1 MEQELMDFDEW
12 IKLPVNQVEY
22 FAKFNEETGVLL
34 GIYPSH
40 AAQDIVNK
48 IKIDE
53 EVATQIA
60 SGEENLFSY
69 RVDLPT
75 KKLLKI
81 SKFSTHSLIKI
92 DDVLH
97 RVVDKKWSKITDP
110 DVVVS
115 YNKENKLLTFSMNSK
130 YSKNIIWDGDTEM
143 IFLVTDY
150 NDPNVLMQMI
160 SIRAGDITENVKSIS
175 VDLPEKFSIYT
186 RRIFDKYIFET
197 A

>member
-12 IKLPVNQVEY
+12 IKLPINQVEY
-22 FAKFNEETGVLL
+22 FAKFNEENGALL

-40 AAQDIVNK
+40 AAQDFVNK

-53 EVATQIA
+53 EIATQIA

-115 YNKENKLLTFSMNSK
+115 YNKEHKLLTFSMNSK

-160 SIRAGDITENVKSIS
+160 SIRAGDITENIKSIS

>member
-40 AAQDIVNK
+40 AAQDIINK

-115 YNKENKLLTFSMNSK
+115 YNKEHKLLTFSMNSK

-150 NDPNVLMQMI
+150 NDPNVLIQMI

>member
-12 IKLPVNQVEY
+12 IKLPSNQVEY
-22 FAKFNEETGVLL
+22 FAKFNQENGSLL

-48 IKIDE
+48 IQIDE
-53 EVATQIA
+53 DVAAQIA
-60 SGEENLFSY
+60 SGKENLFSY
-69 RVDLPT
+69 QVDLPT
-75 KKLLKI
+75 KKLVKI

-97 RVVDKKWSKITDP
+97 RVIDKKWSKIIDP
-110 DVVVS
+110 DVVIS
-115 YNKENKLLTFSMNSK
+115 YSKENKSLTFSMNNK
-130 YSKNIIWDGDTEM
+130 YSKNIIWDGETEM

-160 SIRAGDITENVKSIS
+160 SIRAGDITENTKSFHIE
-175 VDLPEKFSIYT
+175 LPEKFSVYT
-186 RRIFDKYIFET
+186 RRILDKYIFET
-197 A
+197 T

>member
-12 IKLPVNQVEY
+12 IKQPVNQVEY
-22 FAKFNEETGVLL
+22 FAKFNEENGSLL

-40 AAQDIVNK
+40 AAQDFVNK
-48 IKIDE
+48 IQIDE
-53 EVATQIA
+53 EIATQIA

-75 KKLLKI
+75 KKLLKT

-110 DVVVS
+110 DIIIS
-115 YNKENKLLTFSMNSK
+115 HSKENNLLTFSMSHK
-130 YSKNIIWDGDTEM
+130 YLKNIIWDGDTEM
-143 IFLVTDY
+143 IFLITDY

-160 SIRAGDITENVKSIS
+160 SIRAGDITENTKSFHIE
-175 VDLPEKFSIYT
+175 LPEKFSVYT

-197 A
+197 V